1 MFGKYYRTLDNKNR
15 IVIPTKLLKELG
27 ELFYI
32 TIGLDKS
39 LVLRTKS
46 EFEKLRENL
55 DANNQLDKEV
65 RNLSRILFA
74 NTEELIPDKLGRITL
89 PKYLLEKIAINKEV
103 VFIGSGNKC
112 EIFAKEIYDI
122 NEKTYENE
130 ESLDKLAE
138 KLLEKGVKL

>member
-1 MFGKYYRTLDNKNR
+1 MFGKYYRTLDDKNR

-89 PKYLLEKIAINKEV
+89 PKYLLE
-103 VFIGSGNKC
+103 
-112 EIFAKEIYDI
+112 
-122 NEKTYENE
+122 
-130 ESLDKLAE
+130 
-138 KLLEKGVKL
+138 